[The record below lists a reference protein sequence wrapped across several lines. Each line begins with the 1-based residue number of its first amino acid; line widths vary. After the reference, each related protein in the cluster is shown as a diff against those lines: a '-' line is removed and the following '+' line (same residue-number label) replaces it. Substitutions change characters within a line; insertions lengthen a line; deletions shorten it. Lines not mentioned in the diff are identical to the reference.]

1 MRPPA
6 SWPLITHRGMRQISA
21 FDSALTKYCDLRDV
35 SDSMSRETPLQTIL
49 MESTKKQSK
58 IQAFETS
65 EVKIFYEIM

>member
-35 SDSMSRETPLQTIL
+35 SDSMSTDTIADHFNG
-49 MESTKKQSK
+49 EHKKSNHKSK
-58 IQAFETS
+58 H
-65 EVKIFYEIM
+65 